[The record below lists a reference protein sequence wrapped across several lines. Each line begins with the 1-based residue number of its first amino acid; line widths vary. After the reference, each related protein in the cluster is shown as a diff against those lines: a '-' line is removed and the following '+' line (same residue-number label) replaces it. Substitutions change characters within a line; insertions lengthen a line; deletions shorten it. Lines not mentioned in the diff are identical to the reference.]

1 MRYRPLSGQGA
12 VVSAV
17 SLRLRADTLTHAEA
31 VACIHGAVE
40 QGVNCFDIAGDDTA
54 LLDAVGE
61 ALRGVDRDLL
71 VLAVRIGADRN
82 FDARA
87 LQGRIVDALRRLRVG
102 YINAVI
108 LDDPRGDDLST
119 QALSMLKAG
128 RASGKVR
135 MLGLAGTDD
144 STDLLMAT
152 GAFDLLMLPFNLVS
166 GQRERRRLLEAS
178 KRDMAVIGYD
188 PWPQVF
194 RSKGATGQVRT
205 GLLARVF
212 QSRPVDPLAGVGTYA
227 FLDQTPGWTSEEI
240 CLGYALTD
248 VKLASVQVEV
258 RDADHLARL
267 AAIADRELPAAS
279 AAQVEMARFSE
290 AGAAA

>member
-31 VACIHGAVE
+31 VAAIHGAVE
-40 QGVNCFDIAGDDTA
+40 QGVNFFDLAGDDVR
-54 LLDAVGE
+54 LLEAVGE
-61 ALRGVDRDLL
+61 ALGGVDRDLL
-71 VLAVRIGADRN
+71 VLAVRIGGDRN
-82 FDARA
+82 FDARV

-102 YINAVI
+102 YVNAVI
-108 LDDPRGDDLST
+108 LDQPSGEELST
-119 QALSMLKAG
+119 QTLSMLKAA

-135 MLGLAGTDD
+135 MLGLAGTDE
-144 STDLLMAT
+144 SLDLLIAT
-152 GAFDLLMLPFNLVS
+152 GAFDLLMLPFNLTS
-166 GQRERRRLLEAS
+166 GQCERRRLMEAS
-178 KRDMAVIGYD
+178 KRDMAVVGYD
-188 PWPQVF
+188 PWPQMF
-194 RSKGATGQVRT
+194 RAKPATSQAKP

-212 QSRPVDPLAGVGTYA
+212 QSRPADPLSGVGTYA

-240 CLGYALTD
+240 CLAYALTD

-258 RDADHLARL
+258 TDVDHLARL
-267 AAIADRELPAAS
+267 AAIADRELPPAS
-279 AAQVEMARFSE
+279 AAQVEMARFAE